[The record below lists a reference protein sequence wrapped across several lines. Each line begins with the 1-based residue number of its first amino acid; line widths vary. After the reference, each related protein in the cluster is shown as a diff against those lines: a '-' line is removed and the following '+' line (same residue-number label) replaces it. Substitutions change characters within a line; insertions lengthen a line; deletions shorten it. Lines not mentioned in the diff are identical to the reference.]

1 MMKKWAVFCR
11 PLFNTVGTKFKGNTL
26 IETFNEFEKFTGF
39 SYMGTG
45 AFSGCVNL
53 REIELPTTLVATC
66 LNQTNI
72 SDETFCKTALTTID
86 LKNVTRM
93 GSNTFKECPNLSHI
107 DLKKIQY
114 FASDVFRFTL
124 QLTRLIVPNVIGET
138 QSFHLTNFA
147 YGSHKLTL
155 IDFGPSMAVC
165 GNYLRYMSNST
176 YGNPPSGWSNVT
188 VVFRSKSF
196 VLRSGKQA
204 LQGSW
209 RCYCTEEMYDYL
221 KNSSNQSYPGM
232 VYLIGGEEWVEQYG
246 SADPYANLTPEEK
259 AYYYPDAE

>member
-1 MMKKWAVFCR
+1 
-11 PLFNTVGTKFKGNTL
+11 
-26 IETFNEFEKFTGF
+26 
-39 SYMGTG
+39 MGTG

-66 LNQTNI
+66 LNQANI

-165 GNYLRYMSNST
+165 GNYLRYMLNST